1 MLEGNRPILLPTVLS
16 FISNPSF
23 ILLNVSVLRAETAA
37 ICAVG
42 TAAAVIDL
50 AGRDH
55 STI

>member
-1 MLEGNRPILLPTVLS
+1 MLT
-16 FISNPSF
+16 FISNPP

>member
-1 MLEGNRPILLPTVLS
+1 VLESDRSILLPAVLS
-16 FISNPSF
+16 FVSNPSF
-23 ILLNVSVLRAETAA
+23 IFLNVSVLRAETAA

-42 TAAAVIDL
+42 IAAAVINL